1 MSSSFPQRGKGK
13 PPFSPPPPP
22 PKITHSTTTNSMS
35 MSVGQGEEEDELVS
49 KKSAPS
55 TIAFGNK
62 NLTYSS
68 GVHRSP
74 STEKLSMNNHNN
86 KRPRASMDGFPMEDD
101 CHPRTLNSK
110 RFLSDAMANE
120 LGWKWSLE
128 ETNGNNNTQQTE
140 TTTTTTSLS
149 MDGNQ
154 SRRQSM
160 DLDTTSHSRENNN
173 TIIISPSSMHGNN
186 NNATANA
193 LRRTV
198 SASDVS
204 GEDSLLN
211 NGGGSMDLLR
221 RRAMKYAQEQ
231 KNLKEFHFPKALEV
245 VVADQEV
252 DEEKEKSNSNNSNP
266 TTPRNDDN
274 VLEEV
279 APASFYPASPS
290 DQSPLMTNLRK
301 AALLRSL
308 SRGKQQQQQQQQQQR
323 RHGGS
328 K

>member
-1 MSSSFPQRGKGK
+1 
-13 PPFSPPPPP
+13 
-22 PKITHSTTTNSMS
+22 

-55 TIAFGNK
+55 TIVFGNK
-62 NLTYSS
+62 NLSTS
-68 GVHRSP
+68 VHRSP

-128 ETNGNNNTQQTE
+128 ENNNNNNTQTE
-140 TTTTTTSLS
+140 TTTTTTTSLS

-160 DLDTTSHSRENNN
+160 DLDTTSRENNN
-173 TIIISPSSMHGNN
+173 MIIISPSSMHGNN
-186 NNATANA
+186 NNTTANA

-252 DEEKEKSNSNNSNP
+252 EEEKEKSNSNNNSNP

-323 RHGGS
+323 HGG

>member
-1 MSSSFPQRGKGK
+1 
-13 PPFSPPPPP
+13 
-22 PKITHSTTTNSMS
+22 
-35 MSVGQGEEEDELVS
+35 
-49 KKSAPS
+49 
-55 TIAFGNK
+55 
-62 NLTYSS
+62 
-68 GVHRSP
+68 
-74 STEKLSMNNHNN
+74 MNNHNNLNN

-301 AALLRSL
+301 VALLRSL
-308 SRGKQQQQQQQQQQR
+308 SRGKQQQQQQQQR